1 MHERAARDITLARA
15 IEASEKAEALISPDE
30 RHQAG
35 RTAAELARWQATQ
48 QRVAAT
54 EELFLEKRAGLVL
67 DAVGSRAAWVRA
79 ARKSAWRPWIGIA
92 LPATALVLGAVT
104 EQVADR
110 QHVNVLAFPLLALIA
125 WNVAVYAILLL
136 RPMFGGSLGP
146 MRRWLAGAP
155 RPLAARSANPVP
167 EAGRRFF
174 AEWSDLAQPL
184 HAARAAR
191 VLHLSAAMFA
201 LGALLGLYL
210 RAMAF
215 EYRIGWESTFL
226 QAASVHAFLAA
237 VLGPAA
243 RLMGMPFPGVEA
255 IEAMRIS
262 GGVGGTSA
270 GPWIHLYAV
279 TVGLVVIVPRL
290 ALAAWAA
297 WRERRRAG
305 SFRFELGAPYFRR
318 VLAAFAPIDAR
329 VRIAPYS
336 YTLDEG
342 AVAGLN
348 AVARHLF
355 GATTQLALRP
365 STEFGAEETAAAGMP
380 RREDDVTLLLAVFNA
395 SSIPENEN
403 HGRFIETL
411 SGASDTPL
419 ALLADLGPYRRRL
432 GTQAGADQRLDE
444 RRRAWQAFARE
455 RGMPVA
461 CIDLA
466 APDLGRAEAEIAQ
479 ALGGAA

>member
-1 MHERAARDITLARA
+1 
-15 IEASEKAEALISPDE
+15 
-30 RHQAG
+30 
-35 RTAAELARWQATQ
+35 
-48 QRVAAT
+48 
-54 EELFLEKRAGLVL
+54 
-67 DAVGSRAAWVRA
+67 
-79 ARKSAWRPWIGIA
+79 
-92 LPATALVLGAVT
+92 
-104 EQVADR
+104 
-110 QHVNVLAFPLLALIA
+110 
-125 WNVAVYAILLL
+125 
-136 RPMFGGSLGP
+136 
-146 MRRWLAGAP
+146 
-155 RPLAARSANPVP
+155 VP
-167 EAGRRFF
+167 
-174 AEWSDLAQPL
+174 
-184 HAARAAR
+184 
-191 VLHLSAAMFA
+191 
-201 LGALLGLYL
+201 
-210 RAMAF
+210 
-215 EYRIGWESTFL
+215 
-226 QAASVHAFLAA
+226 
-237 VLGPAA
+237 
-243 RLMGMPFPGVEA
+243 
-255 IEAMRIS
+255 
-262 GGVGGTSA
+262 
-270 GPWIHLYAV
+270 
-279 TVGLVVIVPRL
+279 
-290 ALAAWAA
+290 
-297 WRERRRAG
+297 
-305 SFRFELGAPYFRR
+305 
-318 VLAAFAPIDAR
+318 PIPPEI
-329 VRIAPYS
+329 RIAPYS